1 MLQLA
6 HDILIVARCLAIAGD
21 SRSSLSGPD
30 LTVCRLGLASCHTEP
45 AYSRCRTEEKNLYRC
60 SGFLERDYC
69 DMIRD
74 QQPSKKQIWPAAQEV
89 VKSIAIF
96 YKWFESLEF
105 SGTHDRA
112 GPNLAGSAPHLCE
125 AHDISRVIRKKCDLI
140 LKKLLHKA
148 FIRGSCDRC
157 SDWIRPALEV
167 RLGARPRP
175 VGL

>member
-96 YKWFESLEF
+96 YKRVESLEF
-105 SGTHDRA
+105 SGTRHRA
-112 GPNLAGSAPHLCE
+112 GPDLAGSTPHPCK
-125 AHDISRVIRKKCDLI
+125 AHDMSGNQKKCDLI

-157 SDWIRPALEV
+157 SDWIWPALGV
-167 RLGARPRP
+167 RLGARPCP